1 MKQRFTLFIDESGDS
16 GIGVVRS
23 ADTSKGASPYMT
35 MGAALILN
43 DSLEAVRETLE
54 RVRIDTGKKE
64 IHCSELNHYQ
74 KLFFIREIACH
85 KKRLFGVISYKE
97 TLGSY
102 KESIGDNSKLYYNKC
117 AQYLLE
123 RVGWFMEAN
132 EIPSDNLDI
141 VFEKGNF
148 DYGRMQAFLRKCQ
161 RNPAHSMTARLRHI
175 KVGNIA
181 VKTKGEEP
189 LLQVADLVAHA
200 LYKCVDKQDKNHFI
214 AEPRYLRELSPRF
227 FGNPKTQAVAG
238 AGLYLVHKM
247 SDLNLDPEVEEV
259 INAMVAEPRSSVP
272 ITDLA

>member
-1 MKQRFTLFIDESGDS
+1 
-16 GIGVVRS
+16 
-23 ADTSKGASPYMT
+23 MT
-35 MGAALILN
+35 MGAALIIN
-43 DSLEAVRETLE
+43 DSFEAVRETLE

-64 IHCSELNHYQ
+64 LHCSELNHYQ
-74 KLFFIREIACH
+74 KLFFIRELSPH
-85 KKRLFGVISYKE
+85 KKRLFGVISYKK
-97 TLGSY
+97 TLGDY
-102 KESIGDNSKLYYNKC
+102 KDAIEENGKFYYNKC

-132 EIPSDNLDI
+132 DIPPENLDI

-148 DYGRMQAFLRKCQ
+148 DYDRMQVLLRKCQ
-161 RNPAHSMTARLRHI
+161 QNPARSMTARLRHI
-175 KVGNIA
+175 QVSNIA
-181 VKTKGEEP
+181 VKTKDEEP
-189 LLQVADLVAHA
+189 LLQMADLVAHA

-259 INAMVAEPRSSVP
+259 IKAMVAEPRSSVP
-272 ITDLA
+272 VTD